1 MNLKFWKNR
10 NVFITGHTGFKG
22 GWISLWLSKLG
33 ANVYGYSLPPP
44 TQINFFKSIKLEKLL
59 SKSTIENILDLKT
72 LINAMKTANPSVI
85 IHMAAQP
92 LVRES
97 YSSPIE
103 TFKTNVIGTANVL
116 EAARYTE
123 NVKAIINVTTDKCYE
138 NLEQISPYQENDRL
152 GGYDPYSSSK
162 ACAELVSTAYR
173 KSFFN
178 KCGINLATVR
188 GGNVI
193 GGGDWARDRLIPD
206 FFRALNAGK
215 SLQIRSPNAIRPWQH
230 VLEPISGYLMLAEK
244 LVIDGNN
251 YAEAWNF
258 GPDESKAR
266 SVSQIIKHL
275 SSSFKGS
282 SWNIENTPQLH
293 EAGLLK
299 IDSSKAK
306 SRLGWIH
313 QWNLETALNKTI
325 DWYQV
330 WCSRGDLMFI
340 TNAQIDAYEKKI
352 KK

>member
-123 NVKAIINVTTDKCYE
+123 NVKAIINVTTDK
-138 NLEQISPYQENDRL
+138 
-152 GGYDPYSSSK
+152 
-162 ACAELVSTAYR
+162 
-173 KSFFN
+173 
-178 KCGINLATVR
+178 
-188 GGNVI
+188 
-193 GGGDWARDRLIPD
+193 
-206 FFRALNAGK
+206 
-215 SLQIRSPNAIRPWQH
+215 
-230 VLEPISGYLMLAEK
+230 
-244 LVIDGNN
+244 
-251 YAEAWNF
+251 
-258 GPDESKAR
+258 
-266 SVSQIIKHL
+266 
-275 SSSFKGS
+275 
-282 SWNIENTPQLH
+282 
-293 EAGLLK
+293 
-299 IDSSKAK
+299 
-306 SRLGWIH
+306 
-313 QWNLETALNKTI
+313 
-325 DWYQV
+325 
-330 WCSRGDLMFI
+330 
-340 TNAQIDAYEKKI
+340 
-352 KK
+352 